1 MFEGSC
7 TGEAGLMFILA
18 AARMAVD
25 AMDSILDTEVSVLQ
39 LPDMA
44 AVSLRDAAVLILR
57 PGCLCEM

>member
-1 MFEGSC
+1 
-7 TGEAGLMFILA
+7 MFILA

-44 AVSLRDAAVLILR
+44 AVSLRDAAVLIAG
-57 PGCLCEM
+57 PGCLCRMKM